1 MKIKKDDNVIVLTGK
16 DKGKKGK
23 VLHVFRGENR
33 MISRVIVDGVAM
45 KKKHQKATKRGGKG
59 AIIEKATPIH
69 ISNVSLMDPKTG
81 TSTRAGTKIVG
92 NKKVRISKKSGVEI

>member
-1 MKIKKDDNVIVLTGK
+1 MNIKKDDNVIVLTGK

-23 VLHVFRGENR
+23 VLHVFRER
-33 MISRVIVDGVAM
+33 ERVIVDGVAV
-45 KKKHQKATKRGGKG
+45 KKKHQKATSRGGKG

-81 TSTRAGTKIVG
+81 KPTRFGTKIIG
-92 NKKVRISKKSGVEI
+92 NKKVRVSKKSGAEV

>member
-23 VLHVFRGENR
+23 VLRIFHERNK
-33 MISRVIVDGVAM
+33 VIIDGVAV

-59 AIIEKATPIH
+59 SLVEKATPIDV
-69 ISNVSLMDPKTG
+69 SNVALMDSKTG
-81 TSTRAGTKIVG
+81 AATRFGIKMVG
-92 NKKVRISKKSGVEI
+92 GKKVRISKKSGTEV

>member
-1 MKIKKDDNVIVLTGK
+1 MHIKKDDQIIVLTGK

-23 VLHVFRGENR
+23 VLHVFHEQGK
-33 MISRVIVDGVAM
+33 VIVDGVAI

-69 ISNVSLMDPKTG
+69 ASNVALMDPKSG
-81 TSTRAGTKIVG
+81 RATRIGIKMIG
-92 NKKVRISKKSGVEI
+92 DKKVRISKKSGVEI

>member
-23 VLHVFRGENR
+23 VLHVFREQG
-33 MISRVIVDGVAM
+33 RVTVEGVSV

-59 AIIEKATPIH
+59 AVIEKATPIH
-69 ISNVSLMDPKTG
+69 VSNVSLIDPKTG
-81 TSTRAGTKIVG
+81 KPTRTGTKMVG
-92 NKKVRISKKSGVEI
+92 NKKVRVSKKSGTEI